1 MTTLVIM
8 TLVIAAVVI
17 KIKTVTLK
25 NTTLVIQTVVMK
37 GNSHKYFL
45 TTTIFIRILVLNT
58 VVKS

>member
-17 KIKTVTLK
+17 KTLK
-25 NTTLVIQTVVMK
+25 ITTLVIQTVVMK

-45 TTTIFIRILVLNT
+45 TTTIFIRFIRILVLNT
-58 VVKS
+58 EVKS

>member
-1 MTTLVIM
+1 MTTLVKM

-17 KIKTVTLK
+17 KTLK
-25 NTTLVIQTVVMK
+25 ITTLVIQTVVMK

-45 TTTIFIRILVLNT
+45 TTTIFIRILILNT

>member
-17 KIKTVTLK
+17 KTLK
-25 NTTLVIQTVVMK
+25 ITTLVIQTVVMK
-37 GNSHKYFL
+37 GNNHKYFL